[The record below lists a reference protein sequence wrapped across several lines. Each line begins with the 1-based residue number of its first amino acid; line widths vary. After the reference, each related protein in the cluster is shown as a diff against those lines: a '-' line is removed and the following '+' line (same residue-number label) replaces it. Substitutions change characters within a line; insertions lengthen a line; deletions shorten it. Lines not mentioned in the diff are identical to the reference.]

1 MISRPRLVA
10 VLVAVLALGT
20 AACSNS
26 ESPSSKPAQTGTG
39 TASVVNGVQQIVIIT
54 GADLRFHP
62 STLVVHRGT
71 VRIVLKNA
79 PVGGSGPPHN
89 LQFLGLPT
97 SDDVPTIQPGETQ
110 SVTFSAPAPGTYN
123 FECSIHAAQ
132 GQTGKLIVKP

>member
-26 ESPSSKPAQTGTG
+26 ESPSNKPAQTGSG
-39 TASVVNGVQQIVIIT
+39 TASVVNGVQQIVVTT
-54 GADLRFHP
+54 GVDLRFHP
-62 STLVVHRGT
+62 STLVVHRGL

-79 PVGGSGPPHN
+79 PTNGSGPPHN

-97 SDDVPTIQPGETQ
+97 SDDVPTIQPGESQ

-123 FECSIHAAQ
+123 FQCSIHAAQ
-132 GQTGKLIVKP
+132 GQTGKLIVQP